1 MKHLLRLLPFIFLS
15 AAPIFAGNVRVP
27 SDGAMKLVMTIPAGW
42 KTSVDKD
49 GVFSA
54 ESPDEELALAA
65 WAVDKTELEN
75 FKDAPNKL
83 GRILADCAT
92 GIRITAQPVRGQVGS
107 VRTILLTGTGID
119 VDDKSPVHFRV
130 LILIGEPGDVAVLYL
145 AADSDVP
152 KWRLAFFDQILR
164 SVRPE

>member
-1 MKHLLRLLPFIFLS
+1 MKSLPAFLLLILMS
-15 AAPIFAGNVRVP
+15 VSPILAGNVRIP
-27 SDGAMKLVMTIPAGW
+27 SDGATKLVMTIPAGW

-54 ESPDEELALAA
+54 ESPDEELALTA

-92 GIRITAQPVRGQVGS
+92 GVRITAQPVRGQVGN

-130 LILIGEPGDVAVLYL
+130 LILIGGPADVMVLYL
-145 AADSDVP
+145 ASDTDTP
-152 KWRLAFFDQILR
+152 KLRLAAFDQILR

>member
-1 MKHLLRLLPFIFLS
+1 MKHLLRLLPLILLS
-15 AAPIFAGNVRVP
+15 AASIFAGNVRLP
-27 SDGAMKLVMTIPAGW
+27 SDGAMKLMLTIPDGW
-42 KTSVDKD
+42 KTSVDKE
-49 GVFSA
+49 GVLSA
-54 ESPDEELALAA
+54 DSPDEELGLAA

-107 VRTILLTGTGID
+107 VRTILLQGTGID
-119 VDDKSPVHFRV
+119 AEDKSPVHFRV
-130 LILIGEPGDVAVLYL
+130 LILIGGPGDVAVLYL
-145 AADSDVP
+145 AADSDTP
-152 KWRLAFFDQILR
+152 KLRLAVFDQILR